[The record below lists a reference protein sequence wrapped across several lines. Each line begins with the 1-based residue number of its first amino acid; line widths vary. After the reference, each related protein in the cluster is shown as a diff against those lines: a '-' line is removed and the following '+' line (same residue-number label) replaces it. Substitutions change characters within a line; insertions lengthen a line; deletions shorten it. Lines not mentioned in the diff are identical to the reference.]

1 MVNSV
6 LNEAGARTLEMS
18 MKAAARAVS
27 MVALIWITLASAAA
41 AHEVLPTIGDMEVTD
56 GKIRFALE
64 GNFESIVA
72 GIDLDGLDD
81 TGAAP
86 EAEVYDGLRALEP
99 DAFADALAGYWPVMA
114 DAITV
119 LIDGEPVVLELSSLA
134 VPDVDNVEIVR
145 QSVLVFTADIADGAQ
160 SMQIEWPAEYGV
172 LVLRQMGV
180 DAGWDGYLSGGGLTD
195 PVRLA
200 GGDAMTGWEA
210 FFQFIPVGV
219 EHIVPL
225 GLDHILFVL
234 GLFFLSVNM
243 RPLLMQVTAFT
254 AAHTVTLALATLGYV
269 TIPEQ
274 YMWVVE
280 SIIAA
285 SIVYVA
291 VENIFTD
298 GLNPWRPA
306 IIFCFGLLHGLGF
319 ASVLQAYGLP
329 DGSVLPAL
337 LGFNIGVELG
347 QLAVIAIAFIILVSA
362 MRLSEDGKANKPA
375 AAIYMGIAVLI
386 VPLLIIPISAVGPD
400 AVEAYLP
407 LLFMLATL
415 AGLASASCAVER
427 FETYRHMVAMPASI
441 GIALIG
447 AYWVVERVF
456 L

>member
-1 MVNSV
+1 MALWLS
-6 LNEAGARTLEMS
+6 
-18 MKAAARAVS
+18 VS
-27 MVALIWITLASAAA
+27 MAALIWITLAASAQ
-41 AHEVLPTIGDMEVTD
+41 AHEVLPTIGDMEVVD
-56 GKIRFALE
+56 GQLTFRLD

-72 GIDLDGLDD
+72 EIDLDGLED
-81 TGAAP
+81 TEAAP
-86 EAEVYDGLRALEP
+86 EADRYDALRALEP
-99 DAFADALAGYWPVMA
+99 SEFMGQIDEFWPVMA
-114 DAITV
+114 DEV
-119 LIDGEPVVLELSSLA
+119 
-134 VPDVDNVEIVR
+134 
-145 QSVLVFTADIADGAQ
+145 QVLVNGAPVALNLTGISVPEVGNVDLVRSSVVEFSAVLPEGAQ
-160 SMQIEWPAEYGV
+160 TMQIEWPAKYGV

-195 PVRLA
+195 PVRLS
-200 GGDAMTGWEA
+200 GGDQMTGGEA
-210 FFQFIPVGV
+210 FVQFIPVGV

-234 GLFFLSVNM
+234 GLFFLSTRM
-243 RPLLMQVTAFT
+243 RPLLWQITAFT

-269 TIPEQ
+269 NIPDD
-274 YMWVVE
+274 YMWIVE
-280 SIIAA
+280 SIIAL

-319 ASVLQAYGLP
+319 ASVLTAYGLP

-347 QLAVIAIAFIILVSA
+347 QLLCIAVAFVIVVSA
-362 MRLSEDGKANKPA
+362 IRLSEDGKVNKA
-375 AAIYMGIAVLI
+375 AAWAYMGIAILV
-386 VPLLIIPISAVGPD
+386 VPLAIIPISALGPD

-407 LLFMLATL
+407 LLFMVAALS
-415 AGLASASCAVER
+415 GLCAASCAVER

>member
-1 MVNSV
+1 MASV
-6 LNEAGARTLEMS
+6 AT
-18 MKAAARAVS
+18 
-27 MVALIWITLASAAA
+27 
-41 AHEVLPTIGDMEVTD
+41 AHEVLPTIGDMEVVD
-56 GKIRFALE
+56 GQITFRLE
-64 GNFESIVA
+64 GNFESLVA
-72 GIDLDGLDD
+72 GIDLDGLED
-81 TGAAP
+81 TETAP
-86 EAEVYDGLRALEP
+86 EAETYDALRALEP
-99 DAFADALAGYWPVMA
+99 EAFADEFDAYWPQMA
-114 DAITV
+114 ESIEVIVDGQPVALDLTGLEIPEVGDVELVRSSTVSFAGAIP
-119 LIDGEPVVLELSSLA
+119 E
-134 VPDVDNVEIVR
+134 
-145 QSVLVFTADIADGAQ
+145 GAE
-160 SMQIEWPAEYGV
+160 SIQIGWPAEYGV

-180 DAGWDGYLSGGGLTD
+180 EAGWDGYLSGGGLTD
-195 PVRLA
+195 PVSLS
-200 GGDAMTGWEA
+200 GGDALTGWQA

-234 GLFFLSVNM
+234 GLFFLSIRM
-243 RPLLMQVTAFT
+243 RPLLWQVTAFT

-269 TIPEQ
+269 NIPEE
-274 YMWVVE
+274 YMWIVE

-306 IIFCFGLLHGLGF
+306 IIFGFGLLHGLGF

-347 QLAVIAIAFIILVSA
+347 QLLCIAVAFIILVSA
-362 MRLSEDGKANKPA
+362 MRLSEDGKRNTMA
-375 AAIYMGIAVLI
+375 AAIYMGVAILI
-386 VPLLIIPISAVGPD
+386 VPLAIIPISAMGPD

-407 LLFMLATL
+407 LLFMVAAL

>member
-1 MVNSV
+1 M
-6 LNEAGARTLEMS
+6 
-18 MKAAARAVS
+18 AA
-27 MVALIWITLASAAA
+27 MLWITLASTLA
-41 AHEVLPTIGDMEVTD
+41 AHEVLPTIGDMEVQGDQLVFTLD
-56 GKIRFALE
+56 
-64 GNFESIVA
+64 GNFESLIA
-72 GIDLDGLDD
+72 GINLDGLED
-81 TGAAP
+81 TEAAP
-86 EAEVYDGLRALEP
+86 EAEIYDSLRALEP
-99 DAFADALAGYWPVMA
+99 DALTARFNDYWPSME

-119 LIDGEPVVLELSSLA
+119 LVDGEAIDLTLTSFEAPEVGDVEVVRAST
-134 VPDVDNVEIVR
+134 
-145 QSVLVFTADIADGAQ
+145 LVFQGTLPEGAET
-160 SMQIEWPAEYGV
+160 MQIDWPAEYGV

-200 GGDAMTGWEA
+200 GGDELSGWAA

-234 GLFFLSVNM
+234 GLFFLSVKM
-243 RPLLMQVTAFT
+243 RPLLWQVTAFT

-269 TIPEQ
+269 NIPDE
-274 YMWVVE
+274 YMWIVE

-306 IIFCFGLLHGLGF
+306 IIFGFGLLHGLGF

-347 QLAVIAIAFIILVSA
+347 QLLCIAVAFIILVSA
-362 MRLSEDGKANKPA
+362 MRLSEDGKANKTA
-375 AAIYMGIAVLI
+375 AWIYMGVAVLV
-386 VPLLIIPISAVGPD
+386 VPLAIIPISAMGPD

-407 LLFMLATL
+407 LLFMVATL

-427 FETYRHMVAMPASI
+427 FDTYRHMVAMPASI

>member
-1 MVNSV
+1 M
-6 LNEAGARTLEMS
+6 AW
-18 MKAAARAVS
+18 ARAVS
-27 MVALIWITLASAAA
+27 MAAFIWITLASAVA
-41 AHEVLPTIGDMEVTD
+41 AHEVLPTIGDMEVID
-56 GKIRFALE
+56 GQITFRLE

-72 GIDLDGLDD
+72 GIDLDGLED
-81 TGAAP
+81 TEAAP
-86 EAEVYDGLRALEP
+86 EAEAYDALRALEP
-99 DAFADALAGYWPVMA
+99 DAFMAQFDANWPQMA
-114 DAITV
+114 DAIGV
-119 LIDGEPVVLELSSLA
+119 IVDGTPVALELTSLEVPA
-134 VPDVDNVEIVR
+134 VGDVEVVR
-145 QSVLVFTADIADGAQ
+145 QSVVTFAADIAADAQ
-160 SMQIEWPAEYGV
+160 SVQIDWPAEYGV

-195 PVRLA
+195 PVALA
-200 GGDAMTGWEA
+200 GGDEMSGGEA
-210 FFQFIPVGV
+210 FMRFIPVGV

-234 GLFFLSVNM
+234 GLFFLSVKM
-243 RPLLMQVTAFT
+243 RPLLWQVTAFT

-269 TIPEQ
+269 NIPED
-274 YMWVVE
+274 YMWIVE

-306 IIFCFGLLHGLGF
+306 IIFGFGLLHGLGF
-319 ASVLQAYGLP
+319 ASVLGAYGLP
-329 DGSVLPAL
+329 DNAVIPAL

-347 QLAVIAIAFIILVSA
+347 QLLCIAIAFIIVVSA
-362 MRLSEDGKANKPA
+362 IRLSEDGKVNRA
-375 AAIYMGIAVLI
+375 AAWAYMAVAILV
-386 VPLLIIPISAVGPD
+386 VPLAIIPISAMGPD

-407 LLFMLATL
+407 LLFMVAALS
-415 AGLASASCAVER
+415 GLCAASCAVER

>member
-1 MVNSV
+1 
-6 LNEAGARTLEMS
+6 MS
-18 MKAAARAVS
+18 SNLVDAKVAWTRLVS
-27 MVALIWITLASAAA
+27 MVALVWITLASAAH
-41 AHEVLPTIGDMEVTD
+41 AHEVLPTIGDMELID
-56 GKIRFALE
+56 GQLTFSLE

-72 GIDLDGLDD
+72 GIDLDGLED
-81 TGAAP
+81 TEAAP
-86 EAEVYDGLRALEP
+86 EAEIYDGLRALEP
-99 DAFADALAGYWPVMA
+99 EAFIAEFDAQWPQMA
-114 DAITV
+114 DSIQV
-119 LIDGEPVVLELSSLA
+119 LIDGSPVALELTSIA
-134 VPDVDNVEIVR
+134 VPEVGDVEVVR
-145 QSVLVFTADIADGAQ
+145 QSTVQFSAAVADGSQ
-160 SMQIEWPAEYGV
+160 TMQIDWPAEYGV

-195 PVRLA
+195 PVSLA
-200 GGDAMTGWEA
+200 GGDELGGWAA

-234 GLFFLSVNM
+234 GLFFLSVKM
-243 RPLLMQVTAFT
+243 RPLLWQITAFT

-269 TIPEQ
+269 NIPDE
-274 YMWVVE
+274 YMWIVE

-306 IIFCFGLLHGLGF
+306 IIFGFGLLHGLGF

-329 DGSVLPAL
+329 DGAVLPAL

-347 QLAVIAIAFIILVSA
+347 QLLCIAIAFIIVVTA
-362 MRLSEDGKANKPA
+362 MRTSEDGKVNRTA
-375 AAIYMGIAVLI
+375 AWAYMGVAILV
-386 VPLLIIPISAVGPD
+386 VPLAIIPISAMGPD

-407 LLFMLATL
+407 LLFMVAAL
-415 AGLASASCAVER
+415 AGLSAASCAVER
-427 FETYRHMVAMPASI
+427 YETYRHMVAMPASI

>member
-1 MVNSV
+1 
-6 LNEAGARTLEMS
+6 
-18 MKAAARAVS
+18 
-27 MVALIWITLASAAA
+27 MVALVWITLASSAA
-41 AHEVLPTIGDMEVTD
+41 AHEVLPTIGDMEVID
-56 GKIRFALE
+56 GQITFRLE

-72 GIDLDGLDD
+72 GIDLDGLED
-81 TGAAP
+81 TEAAP
-86 EAEVYDGLRALEP
+86 EAEIYDALRALEP
-99 DAFADALAGYWPVMA
+99 DAFMAQFDANWPRMA
-114 DAITV
+114 DAIEV
-119 LIDGEPVVLELSSLA
+119 IVDGTPVTLELTSIE
-134 VPDVDNVEIVR
+134 VPEVGDVEVVR
-145 QSVLVFTADIADGAQ
+145 QSVLTFAGDIAAGAEAV
-160 SMQIEWPAEYGV
+160 QIGWPAEYGV
-172 LVLRQMGV
+172 LVVRQMGV

-195 PVRLA
+195 PVALA
-200 GGDAMTGWEA
+200 GGDEMSGGEA
-210 FFQFIPVGV
+210 FVRFIPVGV

-234 GLFFLSVNM
+234 GLFFLSVKM
-243 RPLLMQVTAFT
+243 RPLLLQVTAFT

-269 TIPEQ
+269 NIPDEH
-274 YMWVVE
+274 MWIVE

-306 IIFCFGLLHGLGF
+306 IIFAFGLLHGLGF
-319 ASVLQAYGLP
+319 ASVLGAYGLP
-329 DGSVLPAL
+329 DNAVIPAL

-347 QLAVIAIAFIILVSA
+347 QLAVIAVAFIIVVSA
-362 MRLSEDGKANKPA
+362 MRLSEDGKVNKTA
-375 AAIYMGIAVLI
+375 AWFYMGVAVLV
-386 VPLLIIPISAVGPD
+386 VPLAIIPISAMGPD

-407 LLFMLATL
+407 LLFMVATL
-415 AGLASASCAVER
+415 AGLSSASCAVER

>member
-1 MVNSV
+1 M
-6 LNEAGARTLEMS
+6 A
-18 MKAAARAVS
+18 
-27 MVALIWITLASAAA
+27 ALIWITLASTVA
-41 AHEVLPTIGDMEVTD
+41 AHEVLPTIGDMEVQD
-56 GKIRFALE
+56 GQITFSLE

-81 TGAAP
+81 TEAAP
-86 EAEVYDGLRALEP
+86 EADVYDRLRGLEP
-99 DAFADALAGYWPVMA
+99 DAFIAEIDAYWPQMA
-114 DAITV
+114 DAIQV
-119 LIDGEPVVLELSSLA
+119 IVDGNPVELA
-134 VPDVDNVEIVR
+134 ITQIEVPKVGDIEVVR
-145 QSVLVFTADIADGAQ
+145 QSTLAFAGSIPEGAETV
-160 SMQIEWPAEYGV
+160 QIGWPSQYGV

-234 GLFFLSVNM
+234 GLFFLSVKM
-243 RPLLMQVTAFT
+243 RPLLWQVTAFT
-254 AAHTVTLALATLGYV
+254 AAHTVTLALATMGYV
-269 TIPEQ
+269 NIPDE
-274 YMWVVE
+274 YMWIVE

-306 IIFCFGLLHGLGF
+306 IIFGFGLLHGLGF

-347 QLAVIAIAFIILVSA
+347 QLLCIAIAFIIVVSA
-362 MRLSEDGKANKPA
+362 MRLSEDGKANKGA
-375 AAIYMGIAVLI
+375 AVAYLAVAILV
-386 VPLLIIPISAVGPD
+386 VPLAVIPVSAMGPD

-407 LLFMLATL
+407 LLFMVATL
-415 AGLASASCAVER
+415 AGLCAASCAVER

-441 GIALIG
+441 GIAMIG

>member
-1 MVNSV
+1 MRMGDSV
-6 LNEAGARTLEMS
+6 WVETKVTLARV
-18 MKAAARAVS
+18 VS
-27 MVALIWITLASAAA
+27 MAALIWITLASFAS
-41 AHEVLPTIGDMEVTD
+41 AHEVLPTIGDMEVVGDQIT
-56 GKIRFALE
+56 FSLE

-72 GIDLDGLDD
+72 GIDLDGLED
-81 TGAAP
+81 TEAAP
-86 EAEVYDGLRALEP
+86 EADVYDDLRALEP
-99 DAFADALAGYWPVMA
+99 DAFGAQMEAYWSTMA
-114 DAITV
+114 QEITV
-119 LIDGEPVVLELSSLA
+119 LSGGEQVALSLTSFDVPAVGDIDV
-134 VPDVDNVEIVR
+134 VR
-145 QSVLVFTADIADGAQ
+145 QSTLVFQGTLPSGAED
-160 SMQIEWPAEYGV
+160 MQIEWPSEYGV

-180 DAGWDGYLSGGGLTD
+180 EGGWDGYLSGGGLTD
-195 PVRLA
+195 PVSLS
-200 GGDAMTGWEA
+200 GGNEMSGGEA
-210 FFQFIPVGV
+210 FVRFIPVGV

-234 GLFFLSVNM
+234 GLFFLSVKM
-243 RPLLMQVTAFT
+243 RPLLWQVTAFT
-254 AAHTVTLALATLGYV
+254 AAHTVTLALATMGYV
-269 TIPEQ
+269 NIPDEH
-274 YMWVVE
+274 MWIVE

-319 ASVLQAYGLP
+319 ASVLTAYGLP
-329 DGSVLPAL
+329 DGAVLPAL

-347 QLAVIAIAFIILVSA
+347 QLLCIAIAFIIVVTA
-362 MRLSEDGKANKPA
+362 IRLSEDGKVNKTA
-375 AAIYMGIAVLI
+375 AWVYMVIAVLV
-386 VPLLIIPISAVGPD
+386 VPLAVIPVSAMGPE

-407 LLFMLATL
+407 LLFMVAALS
-415 AGLASASCAVER
+415 GLCAASCAVER

>member
-1 MVNSV
+1 M
-6 LNEAGARTLEMS
+6 
-18 MKAAARAVS
+18 AAFV
-27 MVALIWITLASAAA
+27 WITLASTVV
-41 AHEVLPTIGDMEVTD
+41 AHEVLPTIGDMELQGDTLVFTLD
-56 GKIRFALE
+56 
-64 GNFESIVA
+64 GNFESLIA
-72 GIDLDGLDD
+72 GINLDGIED

-86 EAEVYDGLRALEP
+86 EADIYDDLRALEP
-99 DAFADALAGYWPVMA
+99 DALVARFNDYWPTMA
-114 DAITV
+114 GDTIV
-119 LIDGEPVVLELSSLA
+119 LIDGEEVELTLTSFTTPEVGDVEVVRAST
-134 VPDVDNVEIVR
+134 
-145 QSVLVFTADIADGAQ
+145 LVFQADVPDGAQ
-160 SMQIEWPAEYGV
+160 TMQIDWPAEYGV

-180 DAGWDGYLSGGGLTD
+180 EPGWDGYLSGGGLTD

-200 GGDAMTGWEA
+200 GGDEMSGGQA

-234 GLFFLSVNM
+234 GLFFLSVKM
-243 RPLLMQVTAFT
+243 RPLLWQVTAFT

-269 TIPEQ
+269 NIPDD
-274 YMWVVE
+274 YMWIVE

-291 VENIFTD
+291 VENIFTY

-306 IIFCFGLLHGLGF
+306 IIFGFGLLHGLGF

-347 QLAVIAIAFIILVSA
+347 QLLCIAVAFIILVSA
-362 MRLSEDGKANKPA
+362 MRLSEDGKANKTA
-375 AAIYMGIAVLI
+375 AWVYMGVAVLV
-386 VPLLIIPISAVGPD
+386 VPLAIIPITAMGPD

-407 LLFMLATL
+407 LLFMVATL

-441 GIALIG
+441 AIALIG